1 MSPNDN
7 LRSQYALK
15 VREVAERLRVKPDA
29 ILAWIR
35 AGELRAID
43 VSQRRGKRPR
53 WRILAS
59 ALAAF
64 EASRMAQPPATAVRR
79 RKTAPG
85 VIAFF

>member
-35 AGELRAID
+35 RGELRALD
-43 VSQRRGKRPR
+43 VSQSRGLKPR
-53 WRILAS
+53 WRILPGD
-59 ALAAF
+59 LAAF
-64 EASRMAQPPATAVRR
+64 EASRMATPPPKPVRR
-79 RKTAPG
+79 NRHDPA
-85 VIAFF
+85 VVEFY